1 MLFIARE
8 DYSGGSDLAEARQE
22 DLSATREHAHARS
35 LAETDDPAGEL
46 QRGGDRSDGEERVEI
61 RSDQAKGGGV
71 TADETGATN
80 ENKSKLQMDGQALVD
95 GVGAGE
101 VREVQTDGTGLVG
114 GIGTG
119 GVGGKAASVGGKGD
133 AIRAAEVEPQTGG
146 TERVDGILAGEEDGE
161 AAGVGG
167 TGDGIGAGEVG
178 GKAAGV
184 GDTGDGIGT
193 GDVPGKAAGVGGTGD
208 GTGAGEVGG
217 KIAGVAGTGDGIRA
231 GESELQLDGTVRL
244 NGTGTGEVDG
254 NAASVEGT
262 GAWEFPVIDVELE
275 AIRAEAI
282 AKAAARAVRDAVE
295 INRKTDLA
303 RARNAEKARRRE
315 EKKEKLG
322 RKGSRDA
329 RRRKKLQDR
338 ESREKRKTGER
349 LGPPVEGMEEPARLE
364 REAVAGEGAGM
375 LAQGDV
381 RGGVHAAAAPAGTET
396 RADEVNG
403 RRVTADESSATG
415 AKKQKLQTDGH
426 AALDDLGA
434 GEAQELERDGME
446 VLDGMGAGGADHRE
460 AGNDGSGSGSGGFPF
475 VDIKQEE
482 LRAKA
487 VAEGAERVA
496 RDAVEANRKA
506 DLARARHAEKDRR
519 RARRQEKVER
529 KASRD
534 ARRDERRL
542 MKLQDRESRMLS
554 QREAA
559 TGTVSSEGSRSV
571 GNAGR

>member
-46 QRGGDRSDGEERVEI
+46 PRGGGRSDGEGRVEI

-71 TADETGATN
+71 PGDRAGATI
-80 ENKSKLQMDGQALVD
+80 ENKRKLQTDGQALVD
-95 GVGAGE
+95 GIGAGE
-101 VREVQTDGTGLVG
+101 VQEVQTGGTGLVG
-114 GIGTG
+114 GTGTG
-119 GVGGKAASVGGKGD
+119 GVDGKAASVGGKGD

-146 TERVDGILAGEEDGE
+146 TERVDGLLAGEVDGE
-161 AAGVGG
+161 AAGVGA
-167 TGDGIGAGEVG
+167 TGDDIAAGKVA
-178 GKAAGV
+178 GKA
-184 GDTGDGIGT
+184 
-193 GDVPGKAAGVGGTGD
+193 
-208 GTGAGEVGG
+208 
-217 KIAGVAGTGDGIRA
+217 AGVAGTGDGIRA
-231 GESELQLDGTVRL
+231 GEPELQLNGTARL
-244 NGTGTGEVDG
+244 DGTGTDEVDG
-254 NAASVEGT
+254 KAAGVDAT
-262 GAWEFPVIDVELE
+262 YACEFPVIDVELE
-275 AIRAEAI
+275 AIRAKVI
-282 AKAAARAVRDAVE
+282 AEAAARAVRDAVE

-303 RARNAEKARRRE
+303 RARNAEKAGRRE
-315 EKKEKLG
+315 EKKEKLE
-322 RKGSRDA
+322 RKASRDA

-338 ESREKRKTGER
+338 ESREKRKTGEQ

-364 REAVAGEGAGM
+364 KEAVAGEGEGM

-381 RGGVHAAAAPAGTET
+381 RGGVHAAAAAVGTET
-396 RADEVNG
+396 RADEANG

-434 GEAQELERDGME
+434 GEAQELERDGIE
-446 VLDGMGAGGADHRE
+446 VLDGMGAGGVDPRE
-460 AGNDGSGSGSGGFPF
+460 AGNDGSGAGSGGFPF
-475 VDIKQEE
+475 VDVKQEE

-487 VAEGAERVA
+487 VVEVAERVA

-506 DLARARHAEKDRR
+506 DLARARHAEKARR
-519 RARRQEKVER
+519 RAQRQEKVER

-559 TGTVSSEGSRSV
+559 SGTVSSEGSRSV
-571 GNAGR
+571 VNAGR